1 MKTHGFIGLIIKIP
15 SPSVFKKRCSC
26 CIFLMCL
33 FTQMSYTDVILIQR
47 GAYVILSVLSSTL
60 SYSCFS
66 PHHCPSPKDQ
76 SLGHPHPSP
85 SPRSPGTVTRPLQR
99 CFQLQ
104 EKKKQVSHN
113 KILLN
118 KIHSEVEISAFLLW
132 QAFICDI
139 LELLNI
145 TLNLQ
150 ICSQFVAKKK
160 YVTKSSLSSCGMDE
174 KPTQPHAGFRTHRSR
189 SVVSLYGSQK
199 CLHFS

>member
-15 SPSVFKKRCSC
+15 SPSVFKKRCNC

-33 FTQMSYTDVILIQR
+33 FTRISYTDVILIQR
-47 GAYVILSVLSSTL
+47 GACVILSVLSSAL

-76 SLGHPHPSP
+76 SLGHPRPSP

-104 EKKKQVSHN
+104 EKKTGVSQQN
-113 KILLN
+113 P
-118 KIHSEVEISAFLLW
+118 SFLLW

-150 ICSQFVAKKK
+150 ICSQFVAKKS
-160 YVTKSSLSSCGMDE
+160 YVTKSSSSSSSSCGMDE
-174 KPTQPHAGFRTHRSR
+174 KPTQPHAGFRTHFSR